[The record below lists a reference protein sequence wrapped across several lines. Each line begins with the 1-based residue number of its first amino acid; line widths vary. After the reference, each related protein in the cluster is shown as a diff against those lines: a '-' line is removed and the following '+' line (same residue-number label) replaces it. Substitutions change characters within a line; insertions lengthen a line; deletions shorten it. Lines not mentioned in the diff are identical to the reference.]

1 MYIIE
6 GTGKKCSDPRS
17 QSSKL
22 RKIRVKK
29 KSNGLFIHGNG
40 EVNISNDY
48 FKEVKLTIVMGKRK
62 NNNTKGFVNFTW
74 ESYERHLV
82 NFILVQ

>member
-1 MYIIE
+1 MKVQEKSALIQE
-6 GTGKKCSDPRS
+6 
-17 QSSKL
+17 
-22 RKIRVKK
+22 VKVVNCEK
-29 KSNGLFIHGNG
+29 SELKSEEQSNGLFIHGNG
-40 EVNISNDY
+40 EVNISND